1 MSLQAPS
8 SEAQDIMARHNAY
21 NLNDMCYILPI
32 CIMYCMYVFI
42 GALILDTA
50 RLAWA
55 LSGDPLKQP
64 TSLRSLLTCL
74 EVSIRSYRIDKAVRR
89 VPCQIAEGNIS
100 LTCQGVRK
108 RRHEWEKE
116 ATESTVGSE
125 SRLWGRSHVKLQRT
139 QVNTGC
145 CVTLLHLWRWE
156 GSNN

>member
-74 EVSIRSYRIDKAVRR
+74 EVSIRSYKIDKAVRRVPCQIAEGNFSITCLEVSIRSYRIDKAVRR

-108 RRHEWEKE
+108 RRHE
-116 ATESTVGSE
+116 
-125 SRLWGRSHVKLQRT
+125 
-139 QVNTGC
+139 
-145 CVTLLHLWRWE
+145 
-156 GSNN
+156 